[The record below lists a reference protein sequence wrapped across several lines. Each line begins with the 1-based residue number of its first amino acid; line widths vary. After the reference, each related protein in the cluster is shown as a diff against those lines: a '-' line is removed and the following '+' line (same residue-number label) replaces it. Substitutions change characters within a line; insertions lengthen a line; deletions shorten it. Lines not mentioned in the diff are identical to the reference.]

1 MKDERLRD
9 EVCNCDACFAIAE
22 DDPIP
27 ENWMRL
33 GLSLVLF
40 DKAADKAEPAQQ
52 STMDPLTQ
60 NHLCHT
66 GHSILGDA
74 MYWGVASY

>member
-1 MKDERLRD
+1 MKDETLRD

-40 DKAADKAEPAQQ
+40 DKAADKAEPSSQQ
-52 STMDPLTQ
+52 Q
-60 NHLCHT
+60 WIH
-66 GHSILGDA
+66 
-74 MYWGVASY
+74 